1 MVSVIKHSYLSAG
14 KEGREKAIAHIHYIS
29 SRPENKQRAQRFF
42 FNASSQII
50 GKEQVLKRLEQQ
62 SKASVMHKLMLSPG
76 AQDCDAE
83 AYTKSILKELCSK
96 KGLDL
101 EWYAVIHRNTSHIH
115 AHVIILG
122 KDLNGTKVRFSRQ
135 DYKVMRAAGDQYLLR
150 TRAFERVYNSRDR
163 HFENRVY
170 VPGITKS
177 RTELSVCSQTARSMA
192 SQLSRQISLAP
203 DSEIKNWQ
211 PNKLQKSGTRV
222 VVNLRPRKQATR
234 SKRLNTQKLESKTW
248 RIWLKKLKENKE
260 R

>member
-14 KEGREKAIAHIHYIS
+14 KEGREKAIAHVHYIS
-29 SRPENKQRAQRFF
+29 SRPENKQRAERIF

-50 GKEQVLKRLEQQ
+50 GKDQVLKRLEQQ

-101 EWYAVIHRNTSHIH
+101 EWYAVIHRNTSHVH

-122 KDLNGTKVRFSRQ
+122 KDLNGTKVRFSKQ

-150 TRAFERVYNSRDR
+150 TRAFERVYSRER
-163 HFENRVY
+163 RTESRVF

-177 RTELSVCSQTARSMA
+177 RTEARPFTATSVVANQM
-192 SQLSRQISLAP
+192 SRQISLAP
-203 DSEIKNWQ
+203 DSDIKNWQ
-211 PNKLQKSGTRV
+211 MERSQKSGARV

-234 SKRLNTQKLESKTW
+234 PKRAKSQRIESKAW
-248 RIWLKKLKENKE
+248 SVWLKNLKSKKD